1 VNARLGRRGTLSG
14 GISTGQTEFDNCLV
28 TDSPQALLF
37 CNTKLPWRAQTQV
50 KLNGTYELPGNFQ
63 LAGVFQN
70 LGGAPVA
77 GSYVA
82 TNAQIRDSLGRNL
95 GQCRTAAACN
105 GTVTIPN
112 LFEPNTLFEDRLTQ
126 LDVRLAK
133 SFRFGGARV
142 RAMADVYN
150 LLNANTVLA
159 SNGRYGGTTSPWP
172 LPTAILGARTFKF
185 GAELTF

>member
-1 VNARLGRRGTLSG
+1 M
-14 GISTGQTEFDNCLV
+14 
-28 TDSPQALLF
+28 
-37 CNTKLPWRAQTQV
+37 
-50 KLNGTYELPGNFQ
+50 
-63 LAGVFQN
+63 
-70 LGGAPVA
+70 
-77 GSYVA
+77 
-82 TNAQIRDSLGRNL
+82 
-95 GQCRTAAACN
+95 RTAATCN
-105 GTVTIPN
+105 GTVTIAN

-126 LDVRLAK
+126 LDVRVAK

-150 LLNANTVLA
+150 LLNANTLLS